1 MELHGHHRKSVSTQW
16 IYTGQG
22 RVGADGYAGVRGYQQ
37 QFGSQGLDYD
47 FRIEY
52 KYAMSSR
59 RLERMNVGNGL
70 NVEWWGARP
79 ISDGYTDVS
88 DEYTAEINTVV
99 NEASKLVKENNDY
112 NTAYVDFPDTYYK
125 LFRTLMPD
133 NVILR
138 GIGPSQTYENATVK
152 GGVRVPPG
160 EILWDKL
167 DNPPEANQRH
177 IGGIKSGF
185 THGFY
190 PKDKIGWKNF
200 GYDGNRRN
208 NNQIFE
214 NSDAYGGLGA
224 ILNALQNGGRWAGFQ
239 TPNNGVA
246 SDPADGGWDYVS
258 GLTMKIDNLSVRGVG
273 GNGLG
278 NSKSGIVQDANNVH
292 MDRSQRN
299 HLYYGLAGTVEN
311 LVIEGQAWGSV
322 VKFGSRKGNKSGN
335 TKDAHPRN
343 GETANWS
350 STYKNVTFKNLN
362 DNNFGWTNVV
372 EFQIPNVDIE
382 GIDIDFRGG
391 GRDGGRLFSA
401 SDEGAKVDDVEVW
414 IPSSGDATFF
424 KRAFYGPRTFQ
435 RYEITEFSNVTIHD
449 ASGNFSYHSAF
460 DNLVSNNEMTGITV
474 LDEGASTTRSALQG
488 GTMEPTSNL
497 TPPGAKRNYYED
509 LDHNPPTSSIYFI
522 VPGSDISTRL
532 GTYPVDTFVE
542 NGTFNNTGNWSLYV
556 RKQSE
561 AERMGYGDRIYLSN
575 STFNIPT
582 SGLSYD
588 RFHFALSPNGGVVN
602 NTAAGDHVVEGGP
615 IMRLRGCTTPNGRVS
630 DSENNTFTSG
640 SPSEGRDYVLIS
652 TSLLGRPFEINTTLA
667 SGSPNVSSITSV
679 EVANSDG
686 SLRPDDTEL
695 EHDPYLKVS
704 LDGTIGTGES
714 VTIDWTARVTP
725 LDQYSTTGLF
735 ISRPVPNKTFAS
747 GNGPFTVDLRGVAA
761 SQETWTPPAYSA
773 SSSNSGV
780 VTANVTATN
789 HRGTDRFYTLELTE
803 QGTGTAT
810 ITIDAEIPGV
820 GTATTT
826 FEVTVE

>member
-1 MELHGHHRKSVSTQW
+1 
-16 IYTGQG
+16 
-22 RVGADGYAGVRGYQQ
+22 
-37 QFGSQGLDYD
+37 
-47 FRIEY
+47 
-52 KYAMSSR
+52 
-59 RLERMNVGNGL
+59 MNVGNGL

-79 ISDGYTDVS
+79 VSDGYTDVS

-99 NEASKLVKENNDY
+99 NEAARLVKENNDY
-112 NTAYVDFPDTYYK
+112 STAYVDFPDTYYK

-160 EILWDKL
+160 EILWDLL
-167 DNPPEANQRH
+167 DNPAEAKQRH

-200 GYDGNRRN
+200 SYDGNRRN

-214 NSDAYGGLGA
+214 NSEDYGGVGA
-224 ILNALQNGGRWAGFQ
+224 ISNALQNGGRWAGFQ
-239 TPNNGVA
+239 TPNSGVA
-246 SDPADGGWDYVS
+246 SDPSDGGWDYVS

-322 VKFGSRKGNKSGN
+322 VKFGSRKGDKKGN
-335 TKDAHPRN
+335 TKDAHARN
-343 GETANWS
+343 GESGNWS

-362 DNNFGWTNVV
+362 ENNFGWTNVV
-372 EFQIPNVDIE
+372 DFQISNVDIE

-391 GRDGGRLFSA
+391 ERDGGRLFSA
-401 SDEGAKVDDVEVW
+401 SSEGVKVDDVEVW
-414 IPSSGDATFF
+414 IPSSGSATFF
-424 KRAFYGPRTFQ
+424 KRGFYGPRTFQ
-435 RYEITEFSNVTIHD
+435 RYEITEFSNVIIHN
-449 ASGNFSYHSAF
+449 SGDFTFSPPATN
-460 DNLVSNNEMTGITV
+460 DVITNNEYTNVTV
-474 LDEGASTTRSALQG
+474 LDEDANVSRAAIYG
-488 GTMEPTSNL
+488 GLEPFSNL
-497 TPPGAKRNYYED
+497 SPPGAKRFQFKNLQYD
-509 LDHNPPTSSIYFI
+509 APTESLVSFQDGDIDSKDEAYPMDIF
-522 VPGSDISTRL
+522 VDGS
-532 GTYPVDTFVE
+532 
-542 NGTFNNTGNWSLYV
+542 TFNNSAGDWSLFV
-556 RKQSE
+556 RKEYESE
-561 AERMGYGDRIYLSN
+561 RLGRGDRAYMSNTTFEIPLSGTEYL
-575 STFNIPT
+575 
-582 SGLSYD
+582 D
-588 RFHFALSPNGGVVN
+588 QFHYALSP
-602 NTAAGDHVVEGGP
+602 TATGTRSTGQGDLVVEGGP
-615 IMRLRGCTTPNGRVS
+615 VLRLRNCTTPNGRVS

-640 SPSEGRDYVLIS
+640 SPSEGRDYVLIP
-652 TSLLGRPFEINTTLA
+652 TSLLGRPFEINTALA

-679 EVANSDG
+679 EIANSDG

-695 EHDPYLKVS
+695 EHDPYLKVN
-704 LDGTIGTGES
+704 LDGTIGSGES

-735 ISRPVPNKTFAS
+735 ISRPVPDKTFAS

-773 SSSNSGV
+773 SSSDTGV
-780 VTANVTATN
+780 VTANVTASD

-810 ITIDAEIPGV
+810 VTVDAEIPGV